1 MLHSPVLITALNS
14 LPALLL
20 AVFAFAKPELLP
32 SALWVL
38 LAAAGTVLIH
48 RYTRGL
54 QPVRPVDVAEAVDAD
69 KVEHAVTDLMHDV
82 DRALSQLVGEMR
94 GELQRVQSLV
104 AEAVMTLQA
113 SFNGLNGRSQE
124 QQARVSNLIEALHDS
139 SSDCELEE
147 SCDETVTGFAQQTDQ
162 VLNYFVKYVLETST
176 HSMEM
181 VERIDEMV
189 EQMNRANELLG
200 DVKVIADQTNL
211 LALNA
216 AIEAARAGE
225 AGRGFAVV
233 ADEVRNLSKRS
244 DRFNDEIREV
254 IGSSIANINRS
265 REATSHMASQDMNF
279 AIQAKN
285 RVNGMLERIEGF
297 NGEVEG
303 ALSDVSRLSGE
314 IDNLVGDAVRS
325 LQFEDIVR
333 QLTDYSTRNLD
344 RIEAVVTNLHQGM
357 LSVRGSGKE
366 GSDALV
372 SSIRKLQTE
381 IDDFLTEQ
389 RANEARP
396 VEQKSMQEGEVELF

>member
-1 MLHSPVLITALNS
+1 MRHSLVSITALNL

-20 AVFAFAKPELLP
+20 AAVAFVWPGLVPAGV
-32 SALWVL
+32 WVL
-38 LAAAGTVLIH
+38 VAAGGTLLVHL
-48 RYTRGL
+48 YTRRVQVDL
-54 QPVRPVDVAEAVDAD
+54 PVDCGHPGGDEQVG
-69 KVEHAVTDLMHDV
+69 HAVTELMQNLEQ
-82 DRALSQLVGEMR
+82 ALGQLVGEMR

-104 AEAVMTLQA
+104 AEAVLTLQD
-113 SFNGLNGRSQE
+113 SFNGLNGRSRE
-124 QQARVSNLIEALHDS
+124 QQTRVSTLIKALHDS
-139 SSDCELEE
+139 SSDCGLEE
-147 SCDETVTGFAQQTDQ
+147 SCDEKVTGFAQQTNQ
-162 VLNYFVKYVLETST
+162 VLNYFVQYVLETSS

-244 DRFNDEIREV
+244 DRFNDQIREV

-265 REATSHMASQDMNF
+265 REATSRMASQDMNF

-285 RVNGMLERIEGF
+285 KINAMLERIEGF

-303 ALSDVSRLSGE
+303 ALVDVSRLSGE

-344 RIEAVVTNLHQGM
+344 RIETVVTNLHQGM
-357 LSVRGSGKE
+357 MSLRQSEKQGSG
-366 GSDALV
+366 ALV
-372 SSIRKLQTE
+372 SCVQKLQAE
-381 IDDFLTEQ
+381 IDDFLVEQ

-396 VEQKSMQEGEVELF
+396 VEQQSMDEGEVELF

>member
-1 MLHSPVLITALNS
+1 MQQSLVSITALNL

-20 AVFAFAKPELLP
+20 AVAAFVWPGLLP
-32 SALWVL
+32 AGVWLL
-38 LAAAGTVLIH
+38 LAAGGTLLVHL
-48 RYTRGL
+48 YTRRFQVDL
-54 QPVRPVDVAEAVDAD
+54 PVDCGHLGDDEQVS
-69 KVEHAVTDLMHDV
+69 HAVTELMQNLEQ
-82 DRALSQLVGEMR
+82 ALGQLVGEMR

-104 AEAVMTLQA
+104 AEAVLTLQD
-113 SFNGLNGRSQE
+113 SFNGLNGRSRE
-124 QQARVSNLIEALHDS
+124 QQTRVSTLIKALHDS
-139 SSDCELEE
+139 SSDCGLEE
-147 SCDETVTGFAQQTDQ
+147 SCDEKVTGFAQQTDQ
-162 VLNYFVKYVLETST
+162 VLNYFVQYVLETSS

-244 DRFNDEIREV
+244 DRFNDQIREV

-265 REATSHMASQDMNF
+265 REATSRMASQDMNF
-279 AIQAKN
+279 AIQAKHKIN
-285 RVNGMLERIEGF
+285 ATLERIEGF

-303 ALSDVSRLSGE
+303 ALADVSRLSGE

-344 RIEAVVTNLHQGM
+344 RIETVVTNLHQGM
-357 LSVRGSGKE
+357 MSVRESGAQGSG
-366 GSDALV
+366 ALV
-372 SSIRKLQTE
+372 SSIQKLQAE
-381 IDDFLTEQ
+381 IDDFLVEQ

-396 VEQKSMQEGEVELF
+396 VEQQSMDEGEVELF

>member
-1 MLHSPVLITALNS
+1 VAAFVWPGL
-14 LPALLL
+14 LPAGVWLLL
-20 AVFAFAKPELLP
+20 AAGGTLLVH
-32 SALWVL
+32 L
-38 LAAAGTVLIH
+38 
-48 RYTRGL
+48 YTRRFQVDL
-54 QPVRPVDVAEAVDAD
+54 PVDCGHPGDDEQVS
-69 KVEHAVTDLMHDV
+69 HAVTELMQNLEQ
-82 DRALSQLVGEMR
+82 ALGQLVGEMR

-104 AEAVMTLQA
+104 AEAVLTLQD
-113 SFNGLNGRSQE
+113 SFNGLNGRSRE
-124 QQARVSNLIEALHDS
+124 QQTRVSTLISALHDS
-139 SSDCELEE
+139 SNNCGLEE
-147 SCDETVTGFAQQTDQ
+147 SCDEKVTGFAQQTDQ
-162 VLNYFVKYVLETST
+162 VLNYFVQYVLETSS

-244 DRFNDEIREV
+244 DRFNDQIREV

-265 REATSHMASQDMNF
+265 REATSRMASQDMNF
-279 AIQAKN
+279 AIQAKHKIN
-285 RVNGMLERIEGF
+285 ATLERIEGF

-303 ALSDVSRLSGE
+303 ALADVSRLSGE

-344 RIEAVVTNLHQGM
+344 RIETVVTNLHQGM
-357 LSVRGSGKE
+357 MSVRESGAQGSG
-366 GSDALV
+366 ALV
-372 SSIRKLQTE
+372 SSIQKLQAE
-381 IDDFLTEQ
+381 IDDFLVEQ

-396 VEQKSMQEGEVELF
+396 VEQQSMDEGEVELF

>member
-1 MLHSPVLITALNS
+1 MQQSLVSITALNV

-20 AVFAFAKPELLP
+20 AAAAFVWPGLVPAGVWL
-32 SALWVL
+32 L
-38 LAAAGTVLIH
+38 LAAGGTLLVHL
-48 RYTRGL
+48 YTRRVEAE
-54 QPVRPVDVAEAVDAD
+54 QPAD
-69 KVEHAVTDLMHDV
+69 CEHSGGDEQVSHAVTELMQNLEL
-82 DRALSQLVGEMR
+82 ALGQLVGEMR
-94 GELQRVQSLV
+94 DELQRVQRLV
-104 AEAVMTLQA
+104 AEAVLTLQD

-124 QQARVSNLIEALHDS
+124 QQTRVSTLINALHDS
-139 SSDCELEE
+139 SSDCELDG
-147 SCDETVTGFAQQTDQ
+147 SCDETVKGFAQQTDQ
-162 VLNYFVKYVLETST
+162 VLNYFVQYVLETSS

-200 DVKVIADQTNL
+200 DVKMIADQTNL

-244 DRFNDEIREV
+244 DRFNDEIRQV

-265 REATSHMASQDMNF
+265 REATSRMASQDMNF

-285 RVNGMLERIEGF
+285 KINAMLERIEGF

-303 ALSDVSRLSGE
+303 ALADVSRLSGE
-314 IDNLVGDAVRS
+314 IDSLVGDAVRS

-344 RIEAVVTNLHQGM
+344 RIEMVVANLHQGM
-357 LSVRGSGKE
+357 MSVRESGAQGSG
-366 GSDALV
+366 ALV
-372 SSIRKLQTE
+372 SSIQKLQAE
-381 IDDFLTEQ
+381 IDDFLVEQ

-396 VEQKSMQEGEVELF
+396 VEQQSMDEGEVELF